1 MKIYLLDINENM
13 AWEWCES
20 FKEIRKNC
28 DINVVHGDLK
38 AFLDTYDVE
47 CIVSPANSFGLMDGG
62 YDYAITEYFGDRL
75 QKNVQQYIIDKY
87 YGEQTICTS
96 FIIDIPNTAKKLIHT
111 PSMLVPMDMRNSD
124 VVYQCTRATLIC
136 ALENNIDSI
145 VIPAFGGGCGKIEP
159 NIIAKQ
165 MQLAFDTI
173 YNRTDEINWK
183 FAIERCNK
191 ISNTVR

>member
-1 MKIYLLDINENM
+1 MKIYLLDINKNM
-13 AWEWCES
+13 TTEWYDV
-20 FKEIRKNC
+20 FKYKKTDWNI
-28 DINVVHGDLK
+28 DIIHGDLK
-38 AFLDTYDVE
+38 TFLDTYNVE

-62 YDYAITEYFGDRL
+62 YDYAITEYFGDIL
-75 QKNVQQYIIDKY
+75 QKNVQKYILDKY

-96 FIIDIPNTAKKLIHT
+96 FIIDIPNTDKRLIHT

-136 ALENNIDSI
+136 ALENNINSI

-159 NIIAKQ
+159 RIIAKQ

-173 YNRTDEINWK
+173 FNRTNEINWQ

-191 ISNTVR
+191 ISSTVR